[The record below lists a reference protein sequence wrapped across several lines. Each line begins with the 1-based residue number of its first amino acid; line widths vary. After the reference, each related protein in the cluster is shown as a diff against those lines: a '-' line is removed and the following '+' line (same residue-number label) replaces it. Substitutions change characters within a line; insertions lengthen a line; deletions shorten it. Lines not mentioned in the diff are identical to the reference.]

1 MKRILALTKKEFLEI
16 FRMQHF
22 LPLLL
27 FMPLL
32 QVLIFGYVLTMD
44 VKSIPIRVVNLSA
57 TSEAQ
62 EIVVRLLASPLFR
75 VASVHGQPVAVEEIL
90 RKGEVK
96 AVVSLRD
103 QPGAR
108 SFGKTYPQIQ
118 LLLDGIDSNTSLV
131 AAGYLNGIVQEFLLT
146 DMARFGV
153 NMPVEYRPLFRFNP
167 SLRSINFMGP
177 ALVGILL
184 TSLLLIVGS
193 VAIVREKECQT
204 IDSLLIS
211 PLRPLEI
218 YIGKALPV
226 ALIALL
232 STGLGLGVITFWFGV
247 PLRGSLFYLLL
258 TLMLY
263 VPAVLAFSMMISTL
277 ARTQQEAMFFAWFAM
292 ISFMMFSGFLTP
304 VENMPLA
311 LRWITRANPTFYL
324 MRIVRELFLK
334 GNSISDFWPDLLALI
349 VITVLVVNM
358 SLLNYRRSIYR

>member
-1 MKRILALTKKEFLEI
+1 MNRILALSKKEFLEI

-44 VKSIPIRVVNLSA
+44 IKSVPIRVVNLSA
-57 TSEAQ
+57 TTEAQ
-62 EIVVRLLASPLFR
+62 EIVMRLLSSPLFK
-75 VASVHGQPVAVEEIL
+75 VAAVHEHPIAAEEIL
-90 RKGEVK
+90 RQGEVK

-103 QPGAR
+103 QPGG
-108 SFGKTYPQIQ
+108 SVFGKAYPQIQ

-131 AAGYLNGIVQEFLLT
+131 AAGYLNGIVQEFLLA

-193 VAIVREKECQT
+193 VAIVREKEFQT

-226 ALIALL
+226 ALVAML
-232 STGLGLGVITFWFGV
+232 SAAMGLAMVVFWFQV
-247 PLRGSLFYLLL
+247 PLRGSLFFLLL
-258 TLMLY
+258 TVMLY

-311 LRWITRANPTFYL
+311 LRWLSRANPTFYL
-324 MRIVRELFLK
+324 MRVVRELFLK
-334 GNSISDFWPDLLALI
+334 GNSIIDFWPDLLHLI
-349 VITVLVVNM
+349 AITVLVVIV